1 VVGETADRGELTGDP
16 FSPPS
21 VSVACGNW
29 RFYFGPPTV
38 RFDRQGAHRK
48 SVVHAETVIP
58 GGTRRLL
65 GSRAVSVPS
74 LGSHR
79 RLGDWAR
86 WPTNREHTSPQANRP
101 WDFPIR
107 LLRERQTLYRVSRA
121 HYGALL
127 RGGSGNGR
135 SASRSSST
143 PHPTVG
149 SGRHADSAQHAA
161 NGEMVG
167 LWLVERLRMDLQESV
182 DHPLC
187 NLLGGEVTYPVGD
200 LGGGKPW
207 RPPPDFGEL
216 AFLDVP

>member
-79 RLGDWAR
+79 RLGTGHAGPPIGNIHHPKRTGHGIFRSDFYVSVKPCTVFHEPITAPFSEGAAATGDQRPGRRRPRIPPWGPAGTLTQRNTRRTAR
-86 WPTNREHTSPQANRP
+86 WSG
-101 WDFPIR
+101 
-107 LLRERQTLYRVSRA
+107 
-121 HYGALL
+121 YG
-127 RGGSGNGR
+127 
-135 SASRSSST
+135 
-143 PHPTVG
+143 
-149 SGRHADSAQHAA
+149 
-161 NGEMVG
+161 
-167 LWLVERLRMDLQESV
+167 
-182 DHPLC
+182 
-187 NLLGGEVTYPVGD
+187 
-200 LGGGKPW
+200 
-207 RPPPDFGEL
+207 
-216 AFLDVP
+216 